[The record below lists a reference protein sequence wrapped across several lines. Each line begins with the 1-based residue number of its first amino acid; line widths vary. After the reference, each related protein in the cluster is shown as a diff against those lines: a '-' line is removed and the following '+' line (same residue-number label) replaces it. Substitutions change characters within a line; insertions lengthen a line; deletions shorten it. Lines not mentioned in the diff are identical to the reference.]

1 MQDGFWGFCSSGK
14 FVSHDWLTIFAIYLC
29 FQISCKFNASPF
41 SQSQHHCR
49 NCGDIFC
56 DKCTQGRIAL
66 TADENAQPVR
76 VCDRCMVRFIHYL
89 FVTISQT
96 QTFIS
101 YLLLVIYRPP
111 PSGAGSSQNELPL
124 WMSFVIAV
132 YYSSFAF
139 QQVSAAV
146 CPLWRNFVVYYR
158 TETFSQPIMC
168 ACLWANMFII
178 KKACWVVFLTYRKYR
193 RFFVVWEMWI
203 WFSLIMYSQAAIET
217 YNMCISQSFT
227 LFLHEYYD
235 MHKSLWSHSL
245 SERTTHK
252 VLLSFRQKWLR
263 G

>member
-1 MQDGFWGFCSSGK
+1 
-14 FVSHDWLTIFAIYLC
+14 
-29 FQISCKFNASPF
+29 
-41 SQSQHHCR
+41 
-49 NCGDIFC
+49 
-56 DKCTQGRIAL
+56 
-66 TADENAQPVR
+66 
-76 VCDRCMVRFIHYL
+76 MVRFIHYL

-111 PSGAGSSQNELPL
+111 PLSGAGSSQNELPL

-217 YNMCISQSFT
+217 YNMCISQS
-227 LFLHEYYD
+227 
-235 MHKSLWSHSL
+235 SHSFCTNIMICINRCGL
-245 SERTTHK
+245 TRFLKEQLIKSCYPSGRSDSEAK
-252 VLLSFRQKWLR
+252 
-263 G
+263 